1 MAGPYNFNSQWKSA
15 RNLVLSAN
23 SQAAWNT
30 ALADAALTRRQRFD
44 GSAILELAQTRRSD
58 LNYAGKGTAF
68 ATDGQVT
75 MWDTKLSGW
84 KSELSAYLAGWAFAF
99 LMGTD
104 TVIGDASPYAHAFA
118 FDETTR
124 TAVPTTIFLQDTDDV
139 EYKCPD
145 MAVNDVTLTIND
157 LGAIAIEIGMMGTG
171 RQIIG
176 AMDSLPD
183 LPTDAY
189 ILNSDVVPTFGPSGD
204 TAAFTGRVMSATLKF
219 ENQLIA
225 NRGMGAGPYATFV
238 RKGNPKFSF
247 TATIAAQD
255 TDDVY
260 TLFEN
265 DTASALSFVGDSAAA
280 AQISVTYPAVH
291 LKSTKLGFDGD
302 MVVWQ
307 VEGDESTCFDVA
319 GTPPVS
325 VQVINAV
332 ASYLAAA

>member
-15 RNLVLSAN
+15 RNLVLSPNA
-23 SQAAWNT
+23 QAVWNT
-30 ALADAALTRRQRFD
+30 ALASDLLTRRQRFD
-44 GSAILELAQTRRSD
+44 GSAVLELAQTRRSD
-58 LNYAGKGTAF
+58 IDYAGKGTAF

-75 MWDTKLSGW
+75 MWDTKFSGW

-104 TVIGDASPYAHAFA
+104 TVTGEASPYTHAFA

-139 EYKCPD
+139 EYSCPD
-145 MAVNDVTLTIND
+145 MCVNDVTLTIND
-157 LGAIAIEIGMMGTG
+157 LGAISVEITMMGTG

-176 AMDSLPD
+176 TMGTLPD

-189 ILNSDVVPTFGPSGD
+189 LLNSDVTPTFGPVGD

-219 ENQLIA
+219 ENQLVV
-225 NRGMGAGPYATFV
+225 NRGMGAGLYATFV

-247 TATIAAQD
+247 TATIAAQE
-255 TDDVY
+255 TDDIY

-265 DTASALSFVGDSAAA
+265 DTASALSFAGDSGAA

-307 VEGDESTCFDVA
+307 LEGDETTCFDLA
-319 GTPPVS
+319 GVPPVS

-332 ASYLAAA
+332 ASYLTTD